1 MGLWGDIAGG
11 LAAVGGFVAA
21 PFTGGLSIPAGLGAA
36 GAIISGSAVSD
47 AAKKQQQATDQA
59 LALQGRMYDTTRA
72 DLSPYSSIGVGALGN
87 LRTLAG
93 IPQPA
98 PTAGPGAAPLV
109 PPNAPHATAGPGTP
123 GFGGF
128 TGQQA
133 VPRPGVPAPPQ
144 NASGFVTMRAADGS
158 TNQVP
163 AAAVSYYQQK
173 GAQVLQ

>member
-36 GAIISGSAVSD
+36 GAIIGGSAVSD
-47 AAKKQQQATDQA
+47 AAKKQQQATNQA

-72 DLSPYSSIGVGALGN
+72 DLSPYSQIGVGALGN

-98 PTAGPGAAPLV
+98 PVNGASGL
-109 PPNAPHATAGPGTP
+109 PPNAPHAMAGPGTP
-123 GFGGF
+123 GFTGY

-133 VPRPGVPAPPQ
+133 VPRPGMPTPSQ
-144 NASGFVTMRAADGS
+144 NSSGFVTMRAPDGS
-158 TNQVP
+158 TQQVDP
-163 AAAVSYYQQK
+163 AQVSFYQQK
-173 GAQVLQ
+173 GAQVIQ